1 MDICNH
7 YFVRD
12 FGTYMELLFISS
24 VGGDLTI
31 PIRSLMAEIKVTIN
45 IAHPKLIPIN
55 TINLN
60 DVILLSP
67 SATRNASRA
76 SPPTVMKG
84 NR

>member
-1 MDICNH
+1 
-7 YFVRD
+7 
-12 FGTYMELLFISS
+12 MELLFISS

-60 DVILLSP
+60 DVILFKPICDKERQQSK
-67 SATRNASRA
+67 STHCNE
-76 SPPTVMKG
+76 G
-84 NR
+84 Q